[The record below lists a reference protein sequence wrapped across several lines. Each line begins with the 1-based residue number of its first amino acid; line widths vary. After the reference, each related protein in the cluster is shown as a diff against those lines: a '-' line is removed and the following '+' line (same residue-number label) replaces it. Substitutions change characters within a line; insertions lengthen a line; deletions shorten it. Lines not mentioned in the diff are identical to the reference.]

1 MKAKRYLSIGSDS
14 QNDLQFDASACAPF
28 HLLLCQ
34 DQNGSVWVSS
44 RTAQAPYQLNGHPDT
59 QTRILDAGDELF
71 VDKHHID
78 WMPIFGISPD
88 EIVAQQV
95 QIKAAD
101 EKQKGMRFQLIFI
114 YLAIALILFLMA
126 FYI

>member
-1 MKAKRYLSIGSDS
+1 
-14 QNDLQFDASACAPF
+14 
-28 HLLLCQ
+28 
-34 DQNGSVWVSS
+34 
-44 RTAQAPYQLNGHPDT
+44 
-59 QTRILDAGDELF
+59 
-71 VDKHHID
+71 
-78 WMPIFGISPD
+78 MPIFGISPD